1 MRYRWLLGAAL
12 LAGLALRVL
21 IGLTD
26 DAPTTD
32 ETAYLRSG
40 MSLVE
45 GDGYQRDGHP
55 ELHFP
60 PLMPILFGVTSQ
72 VVDDPHTGVV
82 ILTCLSGTL
91 LVLPLAGLGRRLGG
105 DTGGAATAW
114 VAALAPGLAT
124 LPAARGAGS
133 EAEYTLLIATAT
145 WLAVTAWDHRG
156 PSLWWRAAT
165 AGLLI
170 GLAYLTRPE
179 GLFLAVPLG
188 AAMVAAATRSPATPV
203 PRSLS
208 AAAAPIPVPSIGARL
223 GSTRALAAGAA
234 FVLPLVVCIVPYA
247 AFLHRH
253 TGEWQLTAKTQDAS
267 IEAWHAVARSDRGD
281 RDKVLYALDD
291 SGLRFAATH
300 SSLPALAADD
310 PAGYAG
316 ILGTNVRVLG
326 KNVGGWWLLPLP
338 VWGLAAVGAW
348 RLRRARTTRLVGAIA
363 AVPVATALAFF
374 VQPRYLVVTAA
385 CAAVLAGAAVTTLG
399 ETRRRLALGVGAVLL
414 TASSMGAF
422 YGAGGWWHPGD
433 LSDQR
438 QAGEWLAAHTGP
450 DDRILTRSMVVEFY
464 AERTAVAIPYA
475 DLDRIVRYARHYGAT
490 YLVVDWYTA
499 MRLRP
504 QLADLYTRPGET
516 PGLREVHS
524 AQAEGRTT
532 RIFALDPAPPPSDEV
547 GPSLNFM
554 GDGA

>member
-1 MRYRWLLGAAL
+1 
-12 LAGLALRVL
+12 
-21 IGLTD
+21 
-26 DAPTTD
+26 
-32 ETAYLRSG
+32 
-40 MSLVE
+40 
-45 GDGYQRDGHP
+45 
-55 ELHFP
+55 
-60 PLMPILFGVTSQ
+60 
-72 VVDDPHTGVV
+72 VVV
-82 ILTCLSGTL
+82 LTCLSGTL
-91 LVLPLAGLGRRLGG
+91 LILPLAGLGRRLGG

-145 WLAVTAWDHRG
+145 WFAVTAWDHRG
-156 PSLWWRAAT
+156 RALWWRAA
-165 AGLLI
+165 ASGLLI

-179 GLFLAVPLG
+179 GLFLAVPL
-188 AAMVAAATRSPATPV
+188 AAAILAAATRATPV

-208 AAAAPIPVPSIGARL
+208 AAAAPIPAPSFVARLGAL
-223 GSTRALAAGAA
+223 GSTRAIAAGAA
-234 FVLPLVVCIVPYA
+234 FALPLIVCIVPYA
-247 AFLHRH
+247 VFLHSH
-253 TGEWQLTAKTQDAS
+253 TGHWQLTAKTQDAS

-300 SSLPALAADD
+300 SSLPALAAED
-310 PAGYAG
+310 PVGYAG

-348 RLRRARTTRLVGAIA
+348 RLRRARTTRLLGAIA

-385 CAAVLAGAAVTTLG
+385 CAAVLAGAAVTTLSVS
-399 ETRRRLALGVGAVLL
+399 RRRLALGVGAALL
-414 TASSMGAF
+414 VASSVGAF
-422 YGAGGWWHPGD
+422 YGVGGWWHPGD

-438 QAGEWLAAHTGP
+438 AAGEWLAAHTDPGE
-450 DDRILTRSMVVEFY
+450 RILTRSMVVAFY

-475 DLDRIVRYARHYGAT
+475 DLDQIVRFARHYGAS
-490 YLVVDWYTA
+490 YLVLDWYTA

-504 QLADLYTRPGET
+504 QLTGLYTEPGSA
-516 PGLREVHS
+516 PGLREVHTAS
-524 AQAEGRTT
+524 AEGRTT
-532 RIFALDPAPPPSDEV
+532 RIFALDPAPPPTDEV
-547 GPSLNFM
+547 GPSLSFM